1 MKCETRS
8 ITATSQVDETF
19 QAMVEVSGSTKN
31 NIIPPAG
38 TTKIAKVDISVANP
52 TAGDFV
58 SFLKISGTGFSE
70 QVLCGP
76 AQSGVTSGALQSR
89 VSIPLGS
96 GFPMTGVTDL
106 NLDYAQASGGN
117 LTQSIVATLYFE

>member
-1 MKCETRS
+1 MKVETRS

-19 QAMVEVSGSTKN
+19 QSMVEISGQTKN
-31 NIIPPAG
+31 NIIPPSGAANIV
-38 TTKIAKVDISVANP
+38 KIDIAVANP

-58 SFLKISGTGFSE
+58 SFLRVSGTGFSE
-70 QVLCGP
+70 QTLAGP
-76 AQSGVTSGALQSR
+76 SQSGVTSGVTSTR
-89 VSIPLGS
+89 VSIPLGT

-117 LTQSIVATLYFE
+117 LTQSIVATLFFE

>member
-8 ITATSQVDETF
+8 ITAQSQVDETF
-19 QAMVEVSGSTKN
+19 QSMVEVAGSTKN

-38 TTKIAKVDISVANP
+38 TSKIAKIDIAVANP

-58 SFLKISGTGFSE
+58 SFLKVSGTGFSE
-70 QVLCGP
+70 QVLAGP
-76 AQSGVTSGALQSR
+76 SQSGVTSGAVSTEK
-89 VSIPLGS
+89 SIPLGT
-96 GFPMTGVTDL
+96 GFSIAGVTDL

-117 LTQSIVATLYFE
+117 LTQSIVATLFFE